1 MGHKHTKDQQMR
13 QRLAQAAAQILAE
26 TGSRD
31 FYAAK
36 RKAALHL
43 GAVDTRNMPSNT
55 EIDQALREYQRL
67 FRAEAQPAALHQL
80 RSRALEAME
89 FFAPFRPRLVGSV
102 LDGSADEHSPV
113 VLHVFVPRLEDLDI
127 FLMDQQ
133 IPYEQGERRVKFSSD
148 KTVTLPV
155 FRFVAGDTRIELVVF
170 LQDGPH
176 QPPLSPV
183 DGRPM
188 QRASLN
194 RVRELLASDAPGQE
208 MPERAG

>member
-1 MGHKHTKDQQMR
+1 MGHKHTKDLQMR

-67 FRAEAQPAALHQL
+67 FRAEAQPAALQQL
-80 RSRALEAME
+80 RSRALQAME
-89 FFAPFRPRLVGSV
+89 FFADFKPKLVGSV
-102 LDGSADEHSPV
+102 LDGSADVHSPV
-113 VLHVFVPRLEDLDI
+113 VLHVFAPRPEDLDL
-127 FLMDQQ
+127 FLLEHK
-133 IPYEQGERRVKFSSD
+133 IPYEQGERRVKFSADQS
-148 KTVTLPV
+148 VTLPV
-155 FRFVAGDTRIELVVF
+155 LRFLAGDTRIELVVF
-170 LQDGPH
+170 VLDGPH

-194 RVRELLASDAPGQE
+194 RVRELLAGEEISG
-208 MPERAG
+208 

>member
-1 MGHKHTKDQQMR
+1 MR

-43 GAVDTRNMPSNT
+43 GAVDTRNMPSNS

-67 FRAEAQPAALHQL
+67 FRADAQPAALQL
-80 RSRALEAME
+80 LRTRALEAME
-89 FFAPFRPRLVGSV
+89 FFVAFRPKLVGSV

-113 VLHVFVPRLEDLDI
+113 MLHVFVPRLEDLDI
-127 FLMDQQ
+127 FLLEQQ
-133 IPYEQGERRVKFSSD
+133 IPYEQGERRVKFSAD
-148 KTVTLPV
+148 RTVTLPV
-155 FRFVAGDTRIELVVF
+155 LRFYAGETRVELVVF
-170 LQDGPH
+170 VEDGPV

-194 RVRELLASDAPGQE
+194 RVRELLAADASG
-208 MPERAG
+208 

>member
-1 MGHKHTKDQQMR
+1 MGHKHSKDLQMR
-13 QRLAQAAAQILAE
+13 QRLAQTAAQILAE
-26 TGSRD
+26 SGNRD

-67 FRAEAQPAALHQL
+67 FRADAQPAALQRL
-80 RSRALEAME
+80 RNRALEAME
-89 FFAPFRPRLVGSV
+89 FFADYKPKLVGGV

-113 VLHVFVPRLEDLDI
+113 VLHVFVPRLEELDI
-127 FLMDQQ
+127 FLMEQH
-133 IPYEQGERRVKFSSD
+133 IPYEQGERRVRFSAEQ
-148 KTVTLPV
+148 TVTLPV
-155 FRFVAGDTRIELVVF
+155 LRFVAGDTRIELVVF
-170 LQDGPH
+170 VEDGPL

-194 RVRELLASDAPGQE
+194 RVRELV
-208 MPERAG
+208 AGDSAG

>member
-1 MGHKHTKDQQMR
+1 MR
-13 QRLAQAAAQILAE
+13 QRLAQTAAQILAE
-26 TGSRD
+26 SGSRD

-67 FRAEAQPAALHQL
+67 FRADAQPAALHHL
-80 RSRALEAME
+80 RTRALEAME
-89 FFAPFRPRLVGSV
+89 FFADYKPRLVGGV

-127 FLMDQQ
+127 FLMEQK
-133 IPYEQGERRVKFSSD
+133 IPYEQGERRVKYSAEQ
-148 KTVTLPV
+148 TVTLPV
-155 FRFVAGDTRIELVVF
+155 LRFVAGDTRIELVVF
-170 LQDGPH
+170 MEDGPH

-188 QRASLN
+188 QRATLS
-194 RVRELLASDAPGQE
+194 RVRELLAESPA
-208 MPERAG
+208 

>member
-1 MGHKHTKDQQMR
+1 MGHKNTKDLQMR

-43 GAVDTRNMPSNT
+43 GATDTRNMPSNA

-67 FRAEAQPAALHQL
+67 FRAEAQPAALQEL
-80 RSRALEAME
+80 RTRALQAME
-89 FFAPFRPRLVGSV
+89 FFTDFKPKLVGSV
-102 LDGSADEHSPV
+102 LDGSADIHSPV
-113 VLHVFVPRLEDLDI
+113 VLHVFPSRLEDIDL
-127 FLMDQQ
+127 FLLEHH
-133 IPYEQGERRVKFSSD
+133 IPYEQGERRVRFSSD
-148 KTVTLPV
+148 QTITLPV
-155 FRFVAGDTRIELVVF
+155 LRFYADETRVELVVF
-170 LQDGPH
+170 VQDGPH

-194 RVRELLASDAPGQE
+194 RVREMLNLES
-208 MPERAG
+208 AG

>member
-1 MGHKHTKDQQMR
+1 MGHKHTKDVQMR

-43 GAVDTRNMPSNT
+43 GAVDTRNMPSNA

-67 FRAEAQPAALHQL
+67 FRANAQPEALQHL
-80 RSRALEAME
+80 REKALEAMN
-89 FFAPFRPRLVGSV
+89 FFAPFKPKLVGSV
-102 LDGSADEHSPV
+102 LDGTADVHSPII
-113 VLHVFVPRLEDLDI
+113 LHVFVPRLEELDI
-127 FLMDQQ
+127 FLMEHH
-133 IPYEQGERRVKFSSD
+133 IPYEQGERRVKFSTD
-148 KTVTLPV
+148 NVVNLPV
-155 FRFVAGDTRIELVVF
+155 MRFYAEDTRVELVVF
-170 LQDGPH
+170 VQDGPH

-194 RVRELLASDAPGQE
+194 RVRELLAT
-208 MPERAG
+208 AG

>member
-1 MGHKHTKDQQMR
+1 MGHKHTKDLQMR

-67 FRAEAQPAALHQL
+67 FRADAQQAALQQL
-80 RSRALEAME
+80 RSQALQAME
-89 FFAPFRPRLVGSV
+89 FFADFKPRLVGSV
-102 LDGSADEHSPV
+102 LDGSADVHSPV
-113 VLHVFVPRLEDLDI
+113 VLHVFALRPEDLDL
-127 FLMDQQ
+127 FLLEHK
-133 IPYEQGERRVKFSSD
+133 IPYEQGERRVKFSAD
-148 KTVTLPV
+148 QTVTLPV
-155 FRFVAGDTRIELVVF
+155 LRFLAGDTRIELVVF
-170 LQDGPH
+170 VQDGPH

-188 QRASLN
+188 QRASVT
-194 RVRELLASDAPGQE
+194 RVRELLASEVSG
-208 MPERAG
+208 